1 MREKKSI
8 PILGIDER
16 FNERQ
21 QIPGIAK
28 QLLGVRPNGLE
39 EYPHWVPIPNPDDLK
54 NTAHTP
60 FTHANGLHIVKLF
73 WHIRSR
79 VGKHGTDG
87 SLKRLVVVFNTGV
100 IELIDPDKDTGWVTV
115 ASYTISSSDSGAWGA
130 SFTQM
135 YDTGYL
141 AITKGGVPQG
151 DYFVEDD
158 LIVPFIFPELPIIQT
173 FAIPS
178 DKKYSKEILDAE
190 EHEGIKEG
198 SIYLRYAFRLASGQ
212 QIKHSCPEILGF
224 NLRPDKYVID
234 VHTTID
240 HWFTNFIVTTIE
252 GYGIDNIKGD
262 RIIQEP
268 QNFDFWKGKIKG
280 IDVLVSEI
288 YYSES
293 SIDESQF
300 LRDSVW
306 RVLHSFNNI
315 DKNELSDVDKYSIIR
330 VNESGINTL
339 ETADID
345 DGTNHLKSHSVVD
358 IYNSRFI
365 LGEEK
370 IDFAKPQLIQKA
382 GINNFR
388 AYIKKGGIWYVDSVD
403 TNTGDYSDGIA
414 DLTNNEE
421 YPNCIIVPAFYGQL
435 KASEF
440 SADGKIY
447 QLSGGGFIVTGTPHY
462 NQSIQ
467 IRCEIS
473 DQYHINFSGTEML
486 DNKGKFIP
494 FSHYNDANFASSVT
508 YPKKWNIKLS
518 VEIETESGN
527 FTRLYDGEETI
538 YDWGTALDIG
548 TIIYYPD
555 NRATKI
561 KIFVDETGNGDYDK
575 VKEVNLIASTKANF
589 AFAILRDGE
598 RITDSLIDPVNT
610 IEEPDDIGNNNCLLS
625 TNKVRVSEVNSLL
638 SYSSKLV
645 YHIGNGY
652 SRVTGFAVNA
662 LEVSQGQFGQYPLF
676 VFKEDSIWALEQ
688 SSSAEVVFSS
698 ISPIDASIGVDNE
711 ENIETI
717 SNVIFFA
724 NSKGIYQLAGSVPKR
739 ISEPVKSIHS
749 NIQTLGS
756 IRTDDDRELLVAVGS
771 TIYRY
776 SLKYRRWYQSEGNI
790 HYFFKNVEH
799 LYGLNDLGKII
810 DFETDSG
817 TVVPM
822 IIELEDIHFGHPD
835 YLKRFFYFYLRG
847 NVETASNYL
856 YRATLGGKNFDT
868 TNKKYLYPKFKS
880 IAKASL
886 FIHADNEVG
895 KHHIEGIDTEY
906 SIRYKRKRGS
916 I

>member
-39 EYPHWVPIPNPDDLK
+39 EYPNWVPIPNPDDLK

-158 LIVPFIFPELPIIQT
+158 LIVPFIFPELPIMRSWIQRSNDSYT
-173 FAIPS
+173 Q
-178 DKKYSKEILDAE
+178 EILDSGD
-190 EHEGIKEG
+190 HRGYKDGRFFI
-198 SIYLRYAFRLASGQ
+198 RYAFRLRDGRLV
-212 QIKHSCPEILGF
+212 KHSLPELFTCSVYDQGDGTYKTTYPVLYMEGYGQTSVPSNFEYWKDKILGVTVLMSEF
-224 NLRPDKYVID
+224 TNGEGFSKLEEYLSKTVWYELATFDFID
-234 VHTTID
+234 VLEAEENNRWKTITSNENTFSSLAVANID
-240 HWFTNFIVTTIE
+240 NGTHHIRAHSVCDSFNSRVMLGTEKVDFALPINQKEGLYRNFIVMDSDGLKVTGEYPWLDGCNVTVTNISGSISNINVSHNTHDILISYTATGSWDARIE
-252 GYGIDNIKGD
+252 VRNTYAKSFYINVSSTDFSQAGFDLERTVLDISNYVE
-262 RIIQEP
+262 IISDGVGVALERKFQIE
-268 QNFDFWKGKIKG
+268 
-280 IDVLVSEI
+280 VS
-288 YYSES
+288 
-293 SIDESQF
+293 
-300 LRDSVW
+300 
-306 RVLHSFNNI
+306 
-315 DKNELSDVDKYSIIR
+315 
-330 VNESGINTL
+330 L
-339 ETADID
+339 ET
-345 DGTNHLKSHSVVD
+345 
-358 IYNSRFI
+358 
-365 LGEEK
+365 
-370 IDFAKPQLIQKA
+370 
-382 GINNFR
+382 
-388 AYIKKGGIWYVDSVD
+388 
-403 TNTGDYSDGIA
+403 DY
-414 DLTNNEE
+414 
-421 YPNCIIVPAFYGQL
+421 
-435 KASEF
+435 
-440 SADGKIY
+440 
-447 QLSGGGFIVTGTPHY
+447 
-462 NQSIQ
+462 
-467 IRCEIS
+467 
-473 DQYHINFSGTEML
+473 
-486 DNKGKFIP
+486 
-494 FSHYNDANFASSVT
+494 
-508 YPKKWNIKLS
+508 
-518 VEIETESGN
+518 GN
-527 FTRLYDGEETI
+527 FTRYTQEFTTYTDSTGLWYPSGSI
-538 YDWGTALDIG
+538 IG
-548 TIIYYPD
+548 YPD
-555 NRATKI
+555 NRVKKI
-561 KIFVDETGNGDYDK
+561 SIYADLPNAVSLIMQHQYSSKAKSSEKGNFSFLYRLSEKIWNGSNVGYSWLYPPTTGNQK
-575 VKEVNLIASTKANF
+575 I
-589 AFAILRDGE
+589 
-598 RITDSLIDPVNT
+598 
-610 IEEPDDIGNNNCLLS
+610 LLS
-625 TNKVRVSEVNSLL
+625 TNKVRASEVNSLL
-638 SYSSKLV
+638 SYPSKLV

-868 TNKKYLYPKFKS
+868 TTKKYLYPKFKS

-886 FIHADNEVG
+886 LIHTDNEVG
-895 KHHIEGIDTEY
+895 KHQIEGIDTEY